1 MKQPEKIVSSG
12 GKIMKKL
19 MKCILVGLVFVGS
32 NQWSQAGVNIVDDFI
47 ILNALGTGATFSGEK
62 YYDVKRDISSLNP
75 NFSGANLGTFNI
87 LSTAVTIGGNTY
99 SAGGLLQLKGAELK
113 TDVTGSNGNG
123 PSDYQNASNFA
134 RMAYAITQAGTSPS
148 SFTLLNLGFNG
159 ENPTYPNYKWSTT
172 GQTTNL
178 LDGLAVGSYQL
189 AVYFETNGSYWQDG
203 QKFYSINPDNNGGAN
218 YVATF
223 NVVPEPSTGMMMGL
237 GIAGLL
243 VVRRFRKKA

>member
-1 MKQPEKIVSSG
+1 MSHPVISAIRG

-32 NQWSQAGVNIVDDFI
+32 NQWSRAGVNIIDDFI
-47 ILNALGTGATFSGEK
+47 ILKALGTGATFSGEK
-62 YYDVKRDISSLNP
+62 YYDVKRDISPLNP

-87 LSTAVTIGGNTY
+87 LSTDVTIGGNTY

-113 TDVTGSNGNG
+113 TNSNN
-123 PSDYQNASNFA
+123 SDYQNSVNFA
-134 RMAYAITQAGTSPS
+134 RMFYAVTAVGVNPS
-148 SFTLLNLGFNG
+148 SFTTLNMSLTS
-159 ENPTYPNYKWSTT
+159 EAWPNYTWANTATSA
-172 GQTTNL
+172 NL
-178 LDGLAVGSYQL
+178 LQGLAVGSYQL
-189 AVYFETNGSYWQDG
+189 AVYFETNGSYWTGSQ
-203 QKFYSINPDNNGGAN
+203 QFYSINPDNNSGAN

>member
-1 MKQPEKIVSSG
+1 
-12 GKIMKKL
+12 MKKL

-32 NQWSQAGVNIVDDFI
+32 NQWIRAGVNIVDDFI
-47 ILNALGTGATFSGEK
+47 ILKALGTGATFSGEK
-62 YYDVKRDISSLNP
+62 YYDVKRDVSLLNP

-87 LSTAVTIGGNTY
+87 LSTDVTIGGNTY
-99 SAGGLLQLKGAELK
+99 SAGGLLQLSGAELK
-113 TDVTGSNGNG
+113 TKVAPTG
-123 PSDYQNASNFA
+123 DYQNSNNFA

-148 SFTLLNLGFNG
+148 SFTLLNLNFNG
-159 ENPTYPNYKWSTT
+159 ENPSYPDYKWSTT

-203 QKFYSINPDNNGGAN
+203 QKFYSINPDNNSGAN

>member
-1 MKQPEKIVSSG
+1 MSHPVISAIRG

-47 ILNALGTGATFSGEK
+47 ILKALGTGATFSGEN
-62 YYDVKRDISSLNP
+62 YYDVKRDASLLNP

-99 SAGGLLQLKGAELK
+99 SAGGLLQLSGAELK
-113 TDVTGSNGNG
+113 TNVAPTG
-123 PSDYQNASNFA
+123 DYQNSNNFA

-148 SFTLLNLGFNG
+148 SFTLLNLNFNG
-159 ENPTYPNYKWSTT
+159 ENPSYPNYKWSTT

-178 LDGLAVGSYQL
+178 LNGLAAGSYQL
-189 AVYFETNGSYWQDG
+189 AVYFETNGSYWTGSQ
-203 QKFYSINPDNNGGAN
+203 QFYSINPDNNGGAN

>member
-1 MKQPEKIVSSG
+1 MSHPVTSAIRG

-47 ILNALGTGATFSGEK
+47 ILKALGTGATFSGEN
-62 YYDVKRDISSLNP
+62 YYDVKRDASLLNP

-99 SAGGLLQLKGAELK
+99 SAGGLLQLSGAELK
-113 TDVTGSNGNG
+113 TNVAPTG
-123 PSDYQNASNFA
+123 DYQNSNNFA

-148 SFTLLNLGFNG
+148 SFTLLNLNFNG
-159 ENPTYPNYKWSTT
+159 ENPSYPNYKWSTT

-203 QKFYSINPDNNGGAN
+203 QKFYSINPDNNSGAN

>member
-1 MKQPEKIVSSG
+1 MNQPTKTVAIGE
-12 GKIMKKL
+12 KIMKKL
-19 MKCILVGLVFVGS
+19 IKCILVGLVFVGS

-47 ILNALGTGATFSGEK
+47 ILKALGTGATFSGEN
-62 YYDVKRDISSLNP
+62 YYDVKRDASLLNP

-99 SAGGLLQLKGAELK
+99 SAGGLLQLSGAELK
-113 TDVTGSNGNG
+113 TNVAPTG
-123 PSDYQNASNFA
+123 DYQNSNNFA

-148 SFTLLNLGFNG
+148 SFTLLNLNFNG
-159 ENPTYPNYKWSTT
+159 ENPSYPDYKWSTT

-203 QKFYSINPDNNGGAN
+203 QKFYSINPDNNSGAN